1 MKHLKENYKRFFGK
15 NSLLESE
22 DYEDALHIQNK
33 MAKRLRGK
41 KIDGYVFS
49 VDSQTDNWNWWNEQ
63 KQIDLYATP
72 YETLVQYDS
81 GGSGSLPDDI
91 VQVEA
96 HDEDG
101 NDLLMKDFKYKQ
113 TDNVST
119 NLNQYLKIFKQAA
132 KMAEKKIK

>member
-1 MKHLKENYKRFFGK
+1 VNHLKENYKRFFGK

-81 GGSGSLPDDI
+81 GGSGPDDI

-132 KMAEKKIK
+132 KMAEKKLK